1 VPTDTKKLVDQ
12 LGKMTVLELV
22 ELKNALEEAWGVTAA
37 APVAMAAMPG
47 AGAAGAEEAAE
58 EQTAFDVMLT
68 AFGDKK
74 IQVIRVVREVVPG
87 LGLKEAKDLVESAPA
102 AIKEGVTK
110 DEAEQMKAKL
120 EETGATIEIK

>member
-1 VPTDTKKLVDQ
+1 MPTDTAKLVDQ

-37 APVAMAAMPG
+37 APVVMAAMPG
-47 AGAAGAEEAAE
+47 AAAGAEEAAE

-68 AFGDKK
+68 VIGDKK

-110 DEAEQMKAKL
+110 DEAEQIKAKL
-120 EETGATIEIK
+120 EETGATSEIK

>member
-1 VPTDTKKLVDQ
+1 MPTDTAKLVDQ

-37 APVAMAAMPG
+37 AQVAMAAMPG
-47 AGAAGAEEAAE
+47 AAAGAEEAAE

-68 AFGDKK
+68 VIGDKK

-120 EETGATIEIK
+120 EETGATIEVK

>member
-1 VPTDTKKLVDQ
+1 VPTDTAKLVDQ

-47 AGAAGAEEAAE
+47 AAAGAEEAAE

-68 AFGDKK
+68 VIGDKK

-110 DEAEQMKAKL
+110 DEAEQIKAKL